1 MAMDRSREELLQE
14 IEELRMRLDEAE
26 ETLRVIGRGEVDA
39 FVISGKD
46 GDQVFTL
53 QGAERPYRILV
64 ETMNEGAV
72 TLSADGIILYCNNSL
87 ANMLHIPFKD
97 LVGTPLRAYVADD
110 DQSLFTA
117 LLNNST
123 LECNKEEI
131 IFITGEGDPVPTL
144 ISCCASGLSGS
155 EGRNVVITDLTQQ
168 KRNEEFMA
176 EERLTRSIIEQAGEV
191 ILVCDEEGLIIRAS
205 RLAHQLCKKN
215 PLLKQFDEVVPLRLS
230 QTGRLFS
237 LLPAMAKKIP
247 KNIEVEV
254 KQSDERTLH
263 FLLNAS
269 SLKGAQD
276 LDIGFV
282 LTLTD
287 ITERKQNEAV
297 RIKLEE
303 QLQQAQ
309 KMEAIGTLAGGIAHD
324 FNNILGAILGYSEMA
339 REDCS
344 PGSAIE
350 NDLNQVIM
358 AGHRAKDLVKQILSF
373 SRQTVTENI
382 LLQPAIILKETLKL
396 LRSSLPTTINIE
408 QDIKVKTGLVYV
420 DPTQIHQILMN
431 LCTNAYHAMEEKGG
445 LLSISLKE
453 RTLSKQDL
461 LSSPHIQPGNFV
473 ELSVRDNGLGMSQDL
488 QEKIFDPYFT
498 TKEVGKGTGMGLAI
512 VHGIVKS
519 YGGYISCRSQIGEG
533 TEFKIFLPVIEGQA
547 VTEIKNA
554 QSIPVGTE
562 HILIVDDEK
571 ILVEMSSTMLQRMGY
586 TVTART
592 NSIEAL
598 STFTNQPDAYDL
610 VITDQT
616 MPGMTGIDLA
626 RRMLQIRP
634 KLPII
639 LCTGYSSQISKEKA
653 ESYGIKGFAMKPLAR
668 SDIATLIRK
677 VLCPQT
683 KIER

>member
-1 MAMDRSREELLQE
+1 MAMERSREDLLQE

-53 QGAERPYRILV
+53 KGAEQPYRILV

-72 TLSADGIILYCNNSL
+72 TLSSDGIILYCNNSL
-87 ANMLHIPFKD
+87 ASMLHIPFTS
-97 LVGTPLRAYVADD
+97 LVGTPLSAYVAGD
-110 DQSLFTA
+110 DQPLLAA
-117 LLNNST
+117 LLNTSS
-123 LECNKEEI
+123 LECNKDEI
-131 IFITGEGDPVPTL
+131 IFITGEGDPIPTL
-144 ISCCASGLSGS
+144 ISCCASDLSGS
-155 EGRNVVITDLTQQ
+155 EGRIVVVTDLTQQ
-168 KRNEEFMA
+168 KRSEEFMA
-176 EERLTRSIIEQAGEV
+176 EERLTRSIIEQVGEV
-191 ILVCDEEGLIIRAS
+191 ILVCDKEGRIVRAS
-205 RLAHQLCKKN
+205 RLAHQLCNEN
-215 PLLKQFDEVVPLRLS
+215 PLRKHFDEVVPLRLT
-230 QTGRLFS
+230 QTGRSFS
-237 LLPAMAKKIP
+237 LLPAMVKKIP
-247 KNIEVEV
+247 KNLEVDL

-269 SLKGAQD
+269 SLKGAQN
-276 LDIGFV
+276 LNIGFV

-287 ITERKQNEAV
+287 ITERKQNEEV

-344 PGSAIE
+344 PGSVIE
-350 NDLNQVIM
+350 NDLNQVIV
-358 AGHRAKDLVKQILSF
+358 AGNRAKDLVKQILSF
-373 SRQTVTENI
+373 SRQTVTEKI

-396 LRSSLPTTINIE
+396 LRSSLPTTISIR
-408 QDIKVKTGLVYV
+408 QDINANAGLIYV

-445 LLSISLKE
+445 LLSISLKGK
-453 RTLSKQDL
+453 TLSKQDL
-461 LSSPHIQPGNFV
+461 VCSPHIQPGNFV
-473 ELSVRDNGLGMSQDL
+473 EMSVRDNGLGMSQDL

-519 YGGYISCRSQIGEG
+519 YGGYISCYSQVGVG
-533 TEFKIFLPVIEGQA
+533 TEFKIILPVIEGNA
-547 VTEIKNA
+547 AIEIKNA
-554 QSIPVGTE
+554 QSTPVGTE
-562 HILIVDDEK
+562 HILLVDDEK
-571 ILVEMSSTMLQRMGY
+571 ILVEMSSSMLQRMGY

-592 NSIEAL
+592 SSIEAL

-616 MPGMTGIDLA
+616 MPGMTGVDLA

-639 LCTGYSSQISKEKA
+639 LCTGYSNQISKEKV
-653 ESYGIKGFAMKPLAR
+653 ESYGIKGFALKPLTR
-668 SDIATLIRK
+668 NDIATLIRN
-677 VLCPQT
+677 VLVSHNLGP
-683 KIER
+683 